1 MDNQFL
7 QLMNSGPVGAL
18 VVGVVL
24 LIGFLL
30 RHTRWFSGGSSGS
43 GVAASE
49 FSALSSQVREM
60 DQRLGVVEQDLR
72 HLPTRE
78 ELHEVE
84 VNIAR
89 LMERMS
95 GLEQITTSTN
105 RAVGRIEDFMID
117 ASQKQKGQ

>member
-24 LIGFLL
+24 LVGFLL
-30 RHTRWFSGGSSGS
+30 RHNRWFPGSSSGS

-95 GLEQITTSTN
+95 GLEQTTTATN